1 MSMFKK
7 HLPEMTFYQ
16 TIANLC
22 DVQTLY
28 KFVRPNEVQVSLGK
42 ACLDILGAEVDKS
55 ERMSN
60 WEKRPLRLAQM
71 HYGALDAYCMIPLV
85 EKLIAKATETE
96 GFDRNNFIK
105 RETLLK
111 KEEEA
116 KGGKKKPNDKGK
128 GPKKY

>member
-1 MSMFKK
+1 MM
-7 HLPEMTFYQ
+7 FYQ

-28 KFVRPNEVQVSLGK
+28 KFVTPNEVQTSLGK

-116 KGGKKKPNDKGK
+116 KGGKKKPNDNGK